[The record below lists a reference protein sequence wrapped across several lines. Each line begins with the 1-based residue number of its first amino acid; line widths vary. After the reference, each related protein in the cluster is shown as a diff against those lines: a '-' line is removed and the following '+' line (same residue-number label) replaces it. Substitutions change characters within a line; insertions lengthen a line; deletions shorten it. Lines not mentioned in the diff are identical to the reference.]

1 MSATLVSEMI
11 KSASYATLLNEKL
24 LVRTEAPKQTLVD
37 TGFLSVLLQPMV
49 AAIEFDEDWYLVR
62 HPDVAKA
69 VRAATIESAHQHYV
83 QSGYFEHRMPRK
95 IDVEERSYLRNYPD
109 VAEAIKRGAFKN
121 AQEHFDKIGF
131 REGRLPYPNFSL

>member
-1 MSATLVSEMI
+1 MI

-83 QSGYFEHRMPRK
+83 QSGYFEHRMPRN
-95 IDVEERSYLRNYPD
+95 IVVNPTWYLDAHPD
-109 VAEAIKRGAFKN
+109 VREAIRQKVYTSP
-121 AQEHFDKIGF
+121 QEHYEIAGF
-131 REGRLPYPNFSL
+131 REGRLPYPGFGLFEDKEAV